1 MKFYGYRRPDGR
13 VGVRN
18 KILILPASMC
28 SSDVCRIVASRV
40 EGAVSFNNQVGCAQV
55 PSDAKLAMSMMSG
68 MAANPN
74 IYGTILIGLGCETCQ
89 VADIAA
95 IIHQRTNKPLRMMT
109 IQGEGGTLRTVEKAV
124 RWAKEMVKE
133 SSMLQKEEFPISELV
148 LATECGGSDPTS
160 GLVANPGIGNM
171 SDKLVGMGGTS
182 ILSETTEFVG
192 AEHILAAR
200 AKDERVHQRIL
211 DIVARYERHFVVN
224 GENVRDGNPTPG
236 NKDGGL
242 TTLEEKSLGC
252 IHKGGESIIQEVF
265 DYGEQVTC
273 KGLVIMDTPGND
285 SSSLAG
291 MAAGGAQVAV
301 FSTGRGTALGNAIM
315 PTIKITANRETYQ
328 NMSDDIDFDASGAIF
343 DGVSIDQ
350 LGDDLLKLVVDTAS
364 GRFTNAEILGYNETS
379 TMRACNFV

>member
-1 MKFYGYRRPDGR
+1 
-13 VGVRN
+13 
-18 KILILPASMC
+18 
-28 SSDVCRIVASRV
+28 
-40 EGAVSFNNQVGCAQV
+40 
-55 PSDAKLAMSMMSG
+55 
-68 MAANPN
+68 
-74 IYGTILIGLGCETCQ
+74 
-89 VADIAA
+89 
-95 IIHQRTNKPLRMMT
+95 MMT

-160 GLVANPGIGNM
+160 GLVANPVIGNM

>member
-1 MKFYGYRRPDGR
+1 MKFYGYLRPDGR

-28 SSDVCRIVASRV
+28 ASDVCRIVASRV
-40 EGAVSFNNQVGCAQV
+40 ESAVSFHNQVGCAQV
-55 PSDAKLAMSMMSG
+55 PSDAKLALSMMSG

-95 IIHQRTNKPLRMMT
+95 LIRQRTNKPLRMMT

-124 RWAKEMVKE
+124 RWAKEMTKE
-133 SSMLQKEEFPISELV
+133 ASMLQKEQFPISELV

-160 GLVANPGIGNM
+160 GLVANPVIGNM
-171 SDKLVGMGGTS
+171 SDKLVEMGGTS

-211 DIVARYERHFVVN
+211 DIVDRYERHFVVN

-265 DYGEQVTC
+265 DYGEQVNC

-350 LGDDLLKLVVDTAS
+350 LGDELLKLVVETAS
-364 GRFTNAEILGYNETS
+364 GKFTNAEILGYNETS